1 MPDDGPHPF
10 HVAQTPTTA
19 MVTDAALAGLRAAP
33 KTLPPK
39 LFYDEEG
46 CRLFQQITRLSEYY
60 LTRTEFRMLDRV
72 APLVAATSAPGTVLV
87 EYGATDETKAL
98 YLLREHDD
106 ADRKVFSAYIPIDL
120 GRSALWQACARLAQV
135 RPDLELYPIVADFT
149 QPLALPELN
158 HSPRLGFFPGSTIG
172 NFRPADAEA
181 FLAHARSTLG
191 PGARLL
197 VGVDM
202 RKDAT
207 ILRDAY
213 DDSEGVTAAFNLN
226 VLGRLNREAG
236 ADFDLGSF
244 RHHIVWNDADS
255 RIEMHLRSLRDQSVR
270 VGGDHIWFREGE
282 TIHTE
287 NSYKWSLQAF
297 DGLVRRAGW
306 QTLRVWVESPE
317 LYSMHLLEA
326 RDIDRCP

>member
-1 MPDDGPHPF
+1 MP
-10 HVAQTPTTA
+10 
-19 MVTDAALAGLRAAP
+19 
-33 KTLPPK
+33 
-39 LFYDEEG
+39 
-46 CRLFQQITRLSEYY
+46 
-60 LTRTEFRMLDRV
+60 DRV
-72 APLVAATSAPGTVLV
+72 APLVAAMSAPGSVLV
-87 EYGATDETKAL
+87 EYGATDEAKAL

-106 ADRKVFSAYIPIDL
+106 TDRRVFSAYIPIGL

-158 HSPRLGFFPGSTIG
+158 LNPRLGLFPGSTIG
-172 NFRPADAEA
+172 NFAPADAEA
-181 FLAHARSTLG
+181 FLSDARSTLG

-202 RKDAT
+202 RKNAT
-207 ILRDAY
+207 TLREAY
-213 DDSEGVTAAFNLN
+213 DDSEEVTAAFNLN

-236 ADFDLGSF
+236 ADFDLGLF
-244 RHHIVWNDADS
+244 RHHIVWNHADG

-270 VGGDHIWFREGE
+270 VGGNHIRFREGE

-287 NSYKWSLQAF
+287 NSYKWSLRGF
-297 DGLVRRAGW
+297 DRLARRAGW
-306 QTLRVWVESPE
+306 QTLHVRVESPE

-326 RDIDRCP
+326 RDIHR

>member
-1 MPDDGPHPF
+1 MPDDGSHSF
-10 HVAQTPTTA
+10 LVAQTPTIDA
-19 MVTDAALAGLRAAP
+19 VTDAALTGLRALP

-39 LFYDEEG
+39 LFYDDEG
-46 CRLFQQITRLSEYY
+46 CRLFQRITQLPEYY
-60 LTRTEFRMLDRV
+60 LTRTEFRILERV
-72 APLVAATSAPGTVLV
+72 APLVAAMSAPGTALI
-87 EYGATDETKAL
+87 EYGASDEAKAL

-106 ADRKVFSAYIPIDL
+106 AGRRRFSAYVPIDL
-120 GRSALWQACARLAQV
+120 GRSALWQACARLDQV
-135 RPDLELYPIVADFT
+135 RPDLALYPIVADFT
-149 QPLALPELN
+149 QPLVLPDLN

-172 NFRPADAEA
+172 NFAPTDAQA
-181 FLAHARSTLG
+181 FLSHARSTLG

-207 ILRDAY
+207 ILHEAY

-226 VLGRLNREAG
+226 VLGRLNREIG
-236 ADFDLGSF
+236 ADFDLDSF
-244 RHHIVWNDADS
+244 RHQIVWNDTES

-270 VGGDHIWFREGE
+270 IGGDSVRFRNGE

-287 NSYKWSLQAF
+287 NSYKWTLEGF
-297 DGLVRRAGW
+297 DGLVRGAGW
-306 QTLRVWVESPE
+306 QTTRVWVESPE

-326 RDIDRCP
+326 G

>member
-1 MPDDGPHPF
+1 MRDDGPHLLQA
-10 HVAQTPTTA
+10 VRTPTSNA
-19 MVTDAALAGLRAAP
+19 VMDAALVGLRAAP

-46 CRLFQQITRLSEYY
+46 CRLFQRITRLPEYY
-60 LTRTEFRMLDRV
+60 LTRTEFRMLERV
-72 APLVAATSAPGTVLV
+72 APLVAAMSAPGTTLV
-87 EYGATDETKAL
+87 EYGASDETKAL
-98 YLLREHDD
+98 YLLREYD
-106 ADRKVFSAYIPIDL
+106 AAERMVFSAYIPIDL
-120 GRSALWQACARLAQV
+120 GRSALWQACARLDQL
-135 RPDLELYPIVADFT
+135 RPDLDLYPIVADFT
-149 QPLALPELN
+149 QPLVLPELN
-158 HSPRLGFFPGSTIG
+158 HRPRLGFFPGSTIG
-172 NFRPADAEA
+172 NFVPAEA
-181 FLAHARSTLG
+181 QAFLSHVRSTLG

-207 ILRDAY
+207 ILHEAY

-236 ADFDLGSF
+236 ADFDLDSF
-244 RHHIVWNDADS
+244 RHQVVWNEAHS

-270 VGGDHIWFREGE
+270 IGDDYIWFHEGE

-287 NSYKWSLQAF
+287 NSYKWTLQAF
-297 DGLVRRAGW
+297 DDMVRRARW
-306 QTLRVWVESPE
+306 QTVRAWVESPE

-326 RDIDRCP
+326 E